1 MINIYSCICQLISV
15 NTKQRNLFIHIFDPL
30 NYLFGFFRIFKTME
44 EKKIRRNLYRVL
56 RKTGVQK
63 RNISPDSSFTGD
75 LQFDATDWSLFAY
88 YLEGMFNISIKDDE
102 LVKLKNVENTIQYLG
117 KSA

>member
-1 MINIYSCICQLISV
+1 
-15 NTKQRNLFIHIFDPL
+15 
-30 NYLFGFFRIFKTME
+30 ME

-63 RNISPDSSFTGD
+63 NNIKLNTSFNDD
-75 LQFDATDWSLFAY
+75 LGFDPVDWSIFAY
-88 YLEGMFNISIKDDE
+88 YLEGVFKISIDDDDLGKLE
-102 LVKLKNVENTIQYLG
+102 TVKKTIQYLG

>member
-1 MINIYSCICQLISV
+1 
-15 NTKQRNLFIHIFDPL
+15 
-30 NYLFGFFRIFKTME
+30 ME

-63 RNISPDSSFTGD
+63 NNIKLSSSFNDD
-75 LQFDATDWSLFAY
+75 LRFDTVDWSIFAF
-88 YLEGMFNISIKDDE
+88 YLEGVFKISIDDDDLGKLE
-102 LVKLKNVENTIQYLG
+102 TVKNTIQYLG

>member
-1 MINIYSCICQLISV
+1 
-15 NTKQRNLFIHIFDPL
+15 
-30 NYLFGFFRIFKTME
+30 ME

-63 RNISPDSSFTGD
+63 NNIKLNSSFNDD
-75 LQFDATDWSLFAY
+75 LRFDPVDWSIFTY
-88 YLEGMFNISIKDDE
+88 YLEGVFKISIDDDD
-102 LVKLKNVENTIQYLG
+102 LGKLKTVKNTIQYLG